1 MLFKKF
7 TWAFRLQKLV
17 SMEQLGVWADRSVNE
32 SRWVVLMEGWSV
44 ESSTIIVKSLSLLL
58 NLGTYKNFFLF
69 LFCLFLFFLLPAAL
83 LIFS

>member
-1 MLFKKF
+1 M
-7 TWAFRLQKLV
+7 WAFRLQKLL

-32 SRWVVLMEGWSV
+32 SRWVVLMEGWDV
-44 ESSTIIVKSLSLLL
+44 ESSTIIIKSLSLLL

-69 LFCLFLFFLLPAAL
+69 LFCLFLFFLLPAPL